1 MRAQNPNPIR
11 QYPYPHEPKEKRG
24 TREKKIHSI
33 MVFSKDNLIGFL
45 LALSSSAFIGASFI
59 IKKKGLRKA
68 AAASGVRAGD
78 FFYLIIISF
87 GFLSEIL
94 IFVSGFWIFSNGYI
108 FDFHFDQVLVGIRIL
123 WSLCGGWA

>member
-1 MRAQNPNPIR
+1 MRAHIPNPIR
-11 QYPYPHEPKEKRG
+11 IDPYPHDPKEKRG
-24 TREKKIHSI
+24 TRERKIHSI
-33 MVFSKDNLIGFL
+33 MGFSKDNLIGFL

-78 FFYLIIISF
+78 FYLIIISF
-87 GFLSEIL
+87 RFLSEIL
-94 IFVSGFWIFSNGYI
+94 IFVSGFWIFSNGYV

-123 WSLCGGWA
+123 WNLCGGWA